1 MLTHVIFLSSG
12 IARGCGWQHLG
23 AYVNLGSFYLVG
35 IPMAVL
41 LGFVLKMEGKGLW
54 IGISCGSIVQFLLLA
69 TVAFFSNWQK
79 MVCSFSELSKSF
91 QNQRWSQIICSLMT
105 FCLLCSPIKRGREF
119 SATSCQTR
127 YLRNRMDRK
136 CLNFGT
142 SPLIPYPE
150 REEAHENFLFL
161 LPCFGGTLNSMY
173 RGFAERWP
181 LLCS

>member
-1 MLTHVIFLSSG
+1 VLNANACYFLSSG

-79 MVCSFSELSKSF
+79 MVCPFS
-91 QNQRWSQIICSLMT
+91 RPPSL
-105 FCLLCSPIKRGREF
+105 F
-119 SATSCQTR
+119 
-127 YLRNRMDRK
+127 
-136 CLNFGT
+136 
-142 SPLIPYPE
+142 
-150 REEAHENFLFL
+150 
-161 LPCFGGTLNSMY
+161 
-173 RGFAERWP
+173 
-181 LLCS
+181 